1 MTPLII
7 SSTLSLYFLIY
18 ICFKDFAKYAEFREH
33 GKFFALLSMFFN
45 SLLFVLVQ
53 SQSWPTYVSYI
64 MFLVLMLISFYFIF
78 DTDFIYAY
86 FGAIHFVFYSFVI
99 RMGVMSLYSLITTIP
114 IDKLKHSSFDFL
126 LIYQIATI
134 ITIVLFLYWDNYKLT
149 KDKMI
154 LVLRNRQELSF
165 ILTSKTILGL
175 YMMIITYGSRYTLNE
190 RWFASVHLVTSII
203 VAFMAYSALMNG
215 IQAAASLEHEKQTV
229 ALQNQLTMQINHYK
243 AYQKYTESFREFRHD
258 YKRMLST
265 INYLLRNDQYEEAID
280 ILDEMGV
287 VIASNDV
294 AHIQYSNY
302 PLLDAVLQE
311 FANRCLGSN
320 IEFSGVLYWD
330 ENIRLDELTIVRV
343 FTNLLTNA
351 YEACLEV
358 DEEKRFIKLESK
370 LREYWLDIRIA
381 NSYSGM
387 IHEDLS
393 STKEQSERSRGL
405 GTKIVRHTIEELGGV
420 FSWNTKGQTF
430 YVYLHIPR
438 K

>member
-18 ICFKDFAKYAEFREH
+18 ICFRDFAQYAKFREH
-33 GKFFALLSMFFN
+33 GMFFALLSMFFN

-78 DTDFIYAY
+78 DTDFMYAY

-134 ITIVLFLYWDNYKLT
+134 ITNILFLYWDNYKLT

-243 AYQKYTESFREFRHD
+243 AYQK
-258 YKRMLST
+258 
-265 INYLLRNDQYEEAID
+265 
-280 ILDEMGV
+280 
-287 VIASNDV
+287 
-294 AHIQYSNY
+294 
-302 PLLDAVLQE
+302 
-311 FANRCLGSN
+311 
-320 IEFSGVLYWD
+320 
-330 ENIRLDELTIVRV
+330 
-343 FTNLLTNA
+343 
-351 YEACLEV
+351 
-358 DEEKRFIKLESK
+358 
-370 LREYWLDIRIA
+370 
-381 NSYSGM
+381 
-387 IHEDLS
+387 
-393 STKEQSERSRGL
+393 
-405 GTKIVRHTIEELGGV
+405 
-420 FSWNTKGQTF
+420 
-430 YVYLHIPR
+430 
-438 K
+438 

>member
-1 MTPLII
+1 
-7 SSTLSLYFLIY
+7 
-18 ICFKDFAKYAEFREH
+18 
-33 GKFFALLSMFFN
+33 
-45 SLLFVLVQ
+45 
-53 SQSWPTYVSYI
+53 
-64 MFLVLMLISFYFIF
+64 
-78 DTDFIYAY
+78 
-86 FGAIHFVFYSFVI
+86 
-99 RMGVMSLYSLITTIP
+99 
-114 IDKLKHSSFDFL
+114 
-126 LIYQIATI
+126 
-134 ITIVLFLYWDNYKLT
+134 
-149 KDKMI
+149 
-154 LVLRNRQELSF
+154 
-165 ILTSKTILGL
+165 
-175 YMMIITYGSRYTLNE
+175 
-190 RWFASVHLVTSII
+190 
-203 VAFMAYSALMNG
+203 
-215 IQAAASLEHEKQTV
+215 
-229 ALQNQLTMQINHYK
+229 
-243 AYQKYTESFREFRHD
+243 
-258 YKRMLST
+258 MLST

-370 LREYWLDIRIA
+370 LRDYWLDIRIS

-393 STKEQSERSRGL
+393 STKDQSHRSRGL
-405 GTKIVRHTIEELGGV
+405 GTKIVHHTIEELVVYSPGILRMKLSMYIFISLENKKGHSSSEALILNKDEVV
-420 FSWNTKGQTF
+420 FVSN
-430 YVYLHIPR
+430 VLL
-438 K
+438 